1 LLYSGAQEGGGTAAV
16 EAVAGDGFLAHRL
29 AIAALLLWTIAL
41 TAAPPLV
48 GLLVL
53 MGLLR

>member
-1 LLYSGAQEGGGTAAV
+1 MLYSGAQEGGGTAAA

-29 AIAALLLWTIAL
+29 AIGALLLWTIAL
-41 TAAPPLV
+41 TAAPPLI

>member
-1 LLYSGAQEGGGTAAV
+1 MLYSVAQEGGGAAAV
-16 EAVAGDGFLAHRL
+16 EAAAGDGFLARRF
-29 AIAALLLWTIAL
+29 AMGALLLWTIAL
-41 TAAPPLV
+41 TATPPLL

>member
-1 LLYSGAQEGGGTAAV
+1 LLYSVAQEGGGAAAV
-16 EAVAGDGFLAHRL
+16 EAAAGDGFLARRL
-29 AIAALLLWTIAL
+29 AIGVLLLWTIAL
-41 TAAPPLV
+41 TATPPLL